1 MDFTTV
7 FNRGNKLTVAICVII
22 VLTGLATNLIL
33 GRLSAASDNIRIE
46 QLRLAEFKAQL
57 NTIPGLIVSLKSAP
71 DRRTSLLKLNQELVA
86 LQATSL
92 SERVNI
98 SQDTVDTFVQSAR
111 TQMKLI
117 DSNQSDAAI
126 QTRDNITNAAFVALS
141 SSIQEKYEQFGGE
154 ASRFRQKG
162 QFLKNMTF
170 GVAGILILVTIVGFH
185 RFSVADTQKEIA
197 RHAQELNGLRFAAV
211 VQNSNDVI
219 LLTSRK
225 GLVTLINDACQNAW
239 GLSPKNCVGRHFLKL
254 FHSSDSDDILKAID
268 QSLAKPNVDI
278 ETSIRVEASPG
289 VHHHYQVHIRNL
301 LNNVH
306 IGGLLLTFH
315 DITEQA
321 AVKEALTHQA
331 THDRLTGLPNRSQ
344 VIVKLD
350 EALASAKA
358 TGRRAGALFIDLDNF
373 KTIND
378 TLGHEMGDL
387 LLMKVAKRIQ
397 NTIRPTDMAA
407 RLGGDEFVVLLENAG
422 GSDGGEI
429 IAKRIADQFARP
441 FHLGDQDIFTSAS
454 IGVAVSQDSDMEPN
468 DLLRRADTAMYE
480 AKKHGKSGYVIFDP
494 SMKMQ
499 PERVQDIGSEVQSAV
514 QEKSFEIF
522 FQPIV
527 TIDGLEIKEFEVQV
541 RWQHPTLGRISSQK
555 LEILLGEQGLLDS
568 VREWSFSESC
578 RQLSDWSKSYIGP
591 DEVKMSVNISRQQMI
606 DPDLCTNILG
616 SVTEIG
622 IRPRQITI
630 EVSESEVLADLDR
643 TRSVFRTIKSQ
654 GFRIAIDNFGTG
666 QSSMDYLND
675 LPLDTLKIDRN
686 IIDQIGEDESAD
698 RILKSIIDAAHRLK
712 LSVVADGVETS
723 EQCRVLKEFKCDL
736 GQGSA
741 LANSLTTQE
750 LGICLGHP
758 ESNGIGKVL

>member
-57 NTIPGLIVSLKSAP
+57 NTIPGLIESVKTTL
-71 DRRTSLLKLNQELVA
+71 DRRPSLMKLNQELMA

-92 SERVNI
+92 SQRVNI

-111 TQMKLI
+111 TETKLI

-126 QTRDNITNAAFVALS
+126 QSRKNITDAAFVALS

-170 GVAGILILVTIVGFH
+170 GIAGILILVTIVGFH

-225 GLVTLINDACQNAW
+225 GLVTLINNACQLAW

-254 FHSSDSDDILKAID
+254 FHLSDSDDILKAID

-344 VIVKLD
+344 VIVKLG

-422 GSDGGEI
+422 GTDGGEI
-429 IAKRIADQFARP
+429 IAKRIADQFSRP
-441 FHLGDQDIFTSAS
+441 FHLGNQDIFASAS

-480 AKKHGKSGYVIFDP
+480 AKKHGKSGYVIFDS

-499 PERVQDIGSEVQSAV
+499 PERVQDIGMELQSAV
-514 QEKSFEIF
+514 QEKSFELF

-527 TIDGLEIKEFEVQV
+527 TIDELEIKEFDVQV
-541 RWQHPTLGRISSQK
+541 RWQHPTLGKMSSQK
-555 LEILLGEQGLLDS
+555 LEALLKEEGLLDS
-568 VREWSFSESC
+568 VREWSFFESC
-578 RQLSDWSKSYIGP
+578 RQLNDWSKSCIGSE
-591 DEVKMSVNISRQQMI
+591 EVKMSVNISRQQMI
-606 DPDLCTNILG
+606 DPDLCTKILDT
-616 SVTEIG
+616 VIELG
-622 IRPRQITI
+622 IQPQQIAI
-630 EVSESEVLADLDR
+630 EVSESEVMADLDR
-643 TRSVFRTIKSQ
+643 MRSVFRTIKSQ

-675 LPLDTLKIDRN
+675 LPLDTLKIDRT

-698 RILKSIIDAAHRLK
+698 RILKAIIDEAHRLK
-712 LSVVADGVETS
+712 ITVVADGVETS
-723 EQCRVLKEFKCDL
+723 EQCRVLEELKCDL

-750 LGICLGHP
+750 LRIRLGLP